1 MSWLPDW
8 ATGYDAA
15 NADRA
20 AAADAQLRQMN
31 AVDYSPGGSIY
42 NDAAGQYGSTYAD
55 SLAGKVAADYAAQDV
70 SAPMGQDA
78 QREQIQKEFDT
89 TMQKKADGIFGT
101 FFGGIF
107 DVLKT
112 ILKAIPLWVWIVAG
126 IALFIWLG
134 GGGWLRR
141 KANKHFST

>member
-15 NADRA
+15 NAEKA

-55 SLAGKVAADYAAQDV
+55 SLAGTVAADYRAQDI

-78 QREQIQKEFDT
+78 QRGQIQDAFDT
-89 TMQKKADGIFGT
+89 TLQKKADGIFGT
-101 FFGGIF
+101 FFGGLF
-107 DVLKT
+107 DVIKT
-112 ILKAIPLWVWIVAG
+112 ILKAIPFWVWIVAAV
-126 IALFIWLG
+126 ALFLYFG
-134 GGGWLRR
+134 GAGWLRG
-141 KANKHFST
+141 KAKKHFA